1 MAWSFRKRKKV
12 APGVYLNFSK
22 KGIGLSLGKKGARI
36 SVGPSGTYLNTSIPG
51 TGLYNRQ
58 KIGKEPQSCSTISS
72 LQNEQSTP
80 QNARKKNKGKVLLWI
95 LLILNLLA
103 FLGGIINITEN
114 KESLSS
120 EDLFLTI
127 FCAIVSIACIFG
139 LIRINKKDPYKLG
152 KKMGQEIVNQ
162 VLKADFDNNEKE

>member
-12 APGVYLNFSK
+12 ASGVYLNFSK
-22 KGIGLSLGKKGARI
+22 KGIGVSLGKKGARI

-58 KIGKEPQSCSTISS
+58 RIGKGSQSYSTRFS
-72 LQNEQSTP
+72 QSKHNTL

-103 FLGGIINITEN
+103 FLGGIINITDN

-120 EDLFLTI
+120 TNLFLTI
-127 FCAIVSIACIFG
+127 FCAIVSIACVFG
-139 LIRINKKDPYKLG
+139 LIRINKKDPYQLG
-152 KKMGQEIVNQ
+152 KKAGQDIVNQ
-162 VLKADFDNNEKE
+162 VLKTDFDNNDTE

>member
-12 APGVYLNFSK
+12 ASGVYLNFSK
-22 KGIGLSLGKKGARI
+22 KGIGISLGKKGARI

-58 KIGKEPQSCSTISS
+58 KIGKESQSYSTISS
-72 LQNEQSTP
+72 LQNKHNTP

-95 LLILNLLA
+95 ILILNLLA
-103 FLGGIINITEN
+103 FLGGIINITDN

-120 EDLFLTI
+120 VDLFLTI

-139 LIRINKKDPYKLG
+139 LIRINKKDQYKLG
-152 KKMGQEIVNQ
+152 KKLGQDIVNQ
-162 VLKADFDNNEKE
+162 VLRSDFDNNDKE

>member
-1 MAWSFRKRKKV
+1 M
-12 APGVYLNFSK
+12 
-22 KGIGLSLGKKGARI
+22 
-36 SVGPSGTYLNTSIPG
+36 
-51 TGLYNRQ
+51 
-58 KIGKEPQSCSTISS
+58 
-72 LQNEQSTP
+72 
-80 QNARKKNKGKVLLWI
+80 
-95 LLILNLLA
+95 ILNLLA